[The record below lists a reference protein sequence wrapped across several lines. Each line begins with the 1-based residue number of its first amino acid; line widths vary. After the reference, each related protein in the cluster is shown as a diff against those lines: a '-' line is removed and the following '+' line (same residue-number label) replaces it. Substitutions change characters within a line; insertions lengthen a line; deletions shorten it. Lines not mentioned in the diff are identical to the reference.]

1 MKMKLNEI
9 KHIIQEEVIQYR
21 IDMLNENIMRDMW
34 TLILGKK
41 VNKIAKQY
49 KNHPEYKELERKI
62 KQSSAEL
69 EIIAARLEKTIDQKE
84 SLIKKYKKQGYD
96 FEPGM
101 SYKDMYAK
109 LDKEYANLRKQ
120 IPSNALNDIEQL
132 SL

>member
-1 MKMKLNEI
+1 MKLKLNEI
-9 KHIIQEEVIQYR
+9 RQLIKEAVIQQQ
-21 IDMLNENIMRDMW
+21 INVLNENIMRDMW
-34 TLILGKK
+34 SLILGKK

-62 KQSSAEL
+62 NQSAAEL
-69 EIIAARLEKTIDQKE
+69 EIIAARLEKTIESKE

-109 LDKEYANLRKQ
+109 LDKEYASLRKQ
-120 IPSNALNDIEQL
+120 IPSKSLADIEQL
-132 SL
+132 SM